1 LVQAKN
7 QKLMKSNLRNYLYFF
22 SLTPALVC
30 VFGNTAGGIYTLSNF
45 FYSLVFLGLIEW
57 LTKPISGNEATAK
70 DDYVPK
76 AILFLH
82 IPFQLLSI
90 SSLIY
95 GIGSGQIE
103 GQWIWT
109 AALSTGI
116 NSGSSAIVVSHEL
129 IHQKNKLAQFLG
141 RWLLFTAGNM
151 YFFVDHLRVHHKWV
165 GTAKDH
171 ASAQKGENLYFF
183 FLRSSLGQWR
193 GAIKLES
200 ERLKKENKSNFLL
213 NHYVYRQFLL
223 HGLLDTFLVWYGG
236 FFLLLVWIFHC
247 VVANFL
253 LEYVNYVQ
261 HYGLT
266 RTENTRVTELHS
278 WDSDCFVSRFLLVD
292 LSRHADHHYYASKPY
307 HTLINYDKSPKMPSG
322 YAGLFFIAA
331 IPPLWFAVMNKRI
344 PMP

>member
-1 LVQAKN
+1 MKGNIRN
-7 QKLMKSNLRNYLYFF
+7 QLYFF
-22 SLTPALVC
+22 SLTPALVAVLGNLTGG
-30 VFGNTAGGIYTLSNF
+30 VFTLANF
-45 FYSLVFLGLIEW
+45 FYSLVVLGIIEW
-57 LTKPISGNEATAK
+57 ITKPISSNEASVK
-70 DDYVPK
+70 EDFMPK

-82 IPFQLLSI
+82 IPFQLMSI

-95 GIGSGQIE
+95 GIGEGIIQ
-103 GQWIWT
+103 GQWVWA

-129 IHQKNKLAQFLG
+129 IHRKNKFSQFLG

-151 YFFVDHLRVHHKWV
+151 YFFIDHLRVHHKWV

-171 ASAQKGENLYFF
+171 ASAKKGENLYFF

-193 GAIKLES
+193 GAIKLEN
-200 ERLKKENKSNFLL
+200 ERLKKENKLNFLL
-213 NHYVYRQFLL
+213 NHYVFRQFVL

-236 FFLLLVWIFHC
+236 FLLLIVWIFHC

-266 RTENTRVTELHS
+266 RPENTRVTELHS

-331 IPPLWFAVMNKRI
+331 LPPLWFSMMDKRI
-344 PMP
+344 PST

>member
-1 LVQAKN
+1 
-7 QKLMKSNLRNYLYFF
+7 MKGNHRNYLYFF

-30 VFGNTAGGIYTLSNF
+30 ICGNLSGGVYTLGNF
-45 FYSLVFLGLIEW
+45 FYSLVILGLIEW
-57 LTKPISGNEATAK
+57 LTKPISGNEATAN
-70 DDYVPK
+70 DDFVPK
-76 AILFLH
+76 GILYLH

-95 GIGSGQIE
+95 GIGSGVIQE
-103 GQWIWT
+103 QWVWT

-129 IHQKNKLAQFLG
+129 IHQKNKFSRFLG

-165 GTAKDH
+165 GTDKDH
-171 ASAQKGENLYFF
+171 ASAKKGENLYYF
-183 FLRSSLGQWR
+183 FLKSVFGQWK
-193 GAIKLES
+193 GAIQLET
-200 ERLKKENKSNFLL
+200 ERLEKEGKANYLF
-213 NHYVYRQFLL
+213 NHYVYRQFIL
-223 HGLLDTFLVWYGG
+223 HGIFDTILVWYGG

-247 VVANFL
+247 VIANFL

-266 RTENTRVTELHS
+266 RSENTRVTELHS

-307 HTLINYDKSPKMPSG
+307 HTLINYEKSPKMPSG

-331 IPPLWFAVMNKRI
+331 IPPLWFAMMDKRI
-344 PMP
+344 PRN